1 MLWLCLSIPSGTS
14 ASVIDQSLLDEDADN
29 VFAVFV
35 QDPHDIGYRKPV
47 MHEEIADG
55 DFSFRDRV
63 QGRRIPRARKHLVG
77 DTEAVSFQRFG
88 QCHGELSCS

>member
-1 MLWLCLSIPSGTS
+1 
-14 ASVIDQSLLDEDADN
+14 

-63 QGRRIPRARKHLVG
+63 QGSRIPRARKHLLAADRNREMRKQEKRKWEDVRRNREPAG
-77 DTEAVSFQRFG
+77 RRLKKTNPALCAGSRG
-88 QCHGELSCS
+88 L